1 MNKNISISIL
11 VSLLFPITLLIGEAI
26 GTVVAELIHF
36 IYRYIMFLNMSD
48 WHSEI
53 TIRGLQGAIAGFIAA
68 YVTVFVYKDFHFKS
82 SLIIPAIT
90 LSLAIFSSLFMM
102 FHDGDYFRR
111 FTDLISFVAS
121 GAVYIYYLDD
131 KRQIW

>member
-1 MNKNISISIL
+1 MNKNIIISIL
-11 VSLLFPITLLIGEAI
+11 VSLLFPITLLVGEAI

-90 LSLAIFSSLFMM
+90 LSLAIFSTLFMM
-102 FHDGDYFRR
+102 FHDGDYFNR
-111 FTDLISFVAS
+111 FTHLISLIIS

-131 KRQIW
+131 KRQTW

>member
-1 MNKNISISIL
+1 
-11 VSLLFPITLLIGEAI
+11 
-26 GTVVAELIHF
+26 
-36 IYRYIMFLNMSD
+36 MSD